1 MELHVTSAKYIDWY
15 EEFISSPSEG
25 PIYKT
30 GSCYIRCPFM
40 FRVIL
45 HWKYLFFFFLLL
57 EEEVGRNGLAL
68 GDHTRYQTFCCP
80 SRTILV
86 L

>member
-1 MELHVTSAKYIDWY
+1 
-15 EEFISSPSEG
+15 
-25 PIYKT
+25 
-30 GSCYIRCPFM
+30 M

-45 HWKYLFFFFLLL
+45 HWKYLFFFFFLLL
-57 EEEVGRNGLAL
+57 EEGVGRNGLAL
-68 GDHTRYQTFCCP
+68 GDHTRCQTFCCP

>member
-1 MELHVTSAKYIDWY
+1 
-15 EEFISSPSEG
+15 
-25 PIYKT
+25 
-30 GSCYIRCPFM
+30 M

-45 HWKYLFFFFLLL
+45 HWKYLFFFFFLFL
-57 EEEVGRNGLAL
+57 EEGVGRNGLAL
-68 GDHTRYQTFCCP
+68 GDHTRCQTFCCP